1 MVGGLKLFPTKIL
14 TLREDPLCL
23 MFEETEI
30 KVGRNN
36 NGWIEYTYIVV
47 GVVEDDEH
55 ECGKRLRRDQQD
67 A

>member
-1 MVGGLKLFPTKIL
+1 
-14 TLREDPLCL
+14 